1 MQDMQCSRSLS
12 KSLSNSCSYSCYHFH
27 SNRIVSIVTF
37 IKKNDLITITIDD
50 DDMGIE
56 YALVI
61 TITEDK
67 LKTIPV
73 LWFCYITSLIL
84 TQDTSK
90 LYEEDGNHVIYKK
103 QVWKNKYITTFYS
116 PEYVDI
122 SVVSLVP
129 STDNYIE
136 ENMDLINNIV
146 LIRNDLFED
155 LIEEKLQNAEEA
167 LFKCEMTVDRFRAL
181 NKIIPENFPKDLYNI
196 LHTQLV

>member
-1 MQDMQCSRSLS
+1 MQCSRSLS

-103 QVWKNKYITTFYS
+103 QVWKNMYITTFYS